1 MPPFDGAVDRT
12 LRRSLALLALT
23 LLIGAA
29 TLAAL
34 DRQWV
39 ALGIAPDA
47 VTADGPDAA
56 GTAADGTVVA
66 YDIAAPPEADAVVL
80 SADYRADGIGPGR
93 LPWHRGRIAIVP
105 LTPDGSPDYGRTRNL
120 VAASGSTNWEGIQ
133 IVTPV
138 PDSGRIR
145 LLIGV
150 DHATGRLSWRDMS
163 LVWAEK
169 AAWMVPVTWALLSG
183 FAAMSAFAAWQAAS
197 VFLRRWPPAVLLGV
211 LLPVLVVA
219 GIPLIEIFLKFDM
232 SRETH
237 FAIFALFTLSLAVT
251 GGSRWSRIA
260 ALSLAATLAIAS
272 EGVQALL
279 VGEAFREDGV
289 DLALDISGIAA
300 GGLVAMKVAG
310 FRQRRAQGM

>member
-12 LRRSLALLALT
+12 FRRSLALLALT
-23 LLIGAA
+23 LLVGAA

-39 ALGIAPDA
+39 TLGVALDA

-56 GTAADGTVVA
+56 GTAADGAVAA

-80 SADYRADGIGPGR
+80 STDYRTDGIGPGR

-105 LTPDGSPDYGRTRNL
+105 LTPDGTPDYDRTRNL
-120 VAASGSTNWEGIQ
+120 VAASGSTNWKDIQ
-133 IVTPV
+133 IVTPL

-163 LVWAEK
+163 MVWAEK
-169 AAWMVPVTWALLSG
+169 AVWMVPVTWALLSG
-183 FAAMSAFAAWQAAS
+183 FAAMSAFAVWQAAS
-197 VFLRRWPPAVLLGV
+197 VFLRRWPAIV
-211 LLPVLVVA
+211 LLPVLIVA
-219 GIPLIEIFLKFDM
+219 GIPLTEIFLKFDM

-251 GGSRWSRIA
+251 TKDGWSRSA
-260 ALSLAATLAIAS
+260 VLCLAATLAIAS
-272 EGVQALL
+272 EGVQALV

-289 DLALDISGIAA
+289 DLALDMSGIAA
-300 GGLVAMKVAG
+300 GGLVAMAVAG
-310 FRQRRAQGM
+310 LRRQRTQEM